1 MEDFE
6 INILR
11 RNGNW
16 KKVKS
21 KDLLLDT
28 VDQNEAEYKHIDT
41 EEKVPPE
48 PLKEENFLNDI
59 NEVNSIIAKLEK
71 LENDKTLLKDQLKII
86 EAKFL
91 SKKHQTEEKIKTIK
105 SRIRKNCSPKHVPS
119 IIIKVPEIPRTKSGK
134 IVELAV
140 RKVIHGETINNK
152 EAIANPESLKF
163 FENLS
168 QLKL

>member
-28 VDQNEAEYKHIDT
+28 ADQNETKYKHIEP
-41 EEKVPPE
+41 EEKVPSE
-48 PLKEENFLNDI
+48 HLKEENFLNDI

-86 EAKFL
+86 EARL
-91 SKKHQTEEKIKTIK
+91 QSKKHQIEEKIKTMSKESEMLDKTMTLIK
-105 SRIRKNCSPKHVPS
+105 NLKN
-119 IIIKVPEIPRTKSGK
+119 
-134 IVELAV
+134 
-140 RKVIHGETINNK
+140 
-152 EAIANPESLKF
+152 F
-163 FENLS
+163 
-168 QLKL
+168 

>member
-1 MEDFE
+1 MEDYE

-11 RNGNW
+11 RDGNW

-28 VDQNEAEYKHIDT
+28 VDQNEAEFKHIDT
-41 EEKVPPE
+41 EEKVPSE

-86 EAKFL
+86 EAKFQ
-91 SKKHQTEEKIKTIK
+91 SKKHQTEEKIKTMSKESEMLDKTITVIK
-105 SRIRKNCSPKHVPS
+105 NLKN
-119 IIIKVPEIPRTKSGK
+119 
-134 IVELAV
+134 
-140 RKVIHGETINNK
+140 
-152 EAIANPESLKF
+152 F
-163 FENLS
+163 
-168 QLKL
+168 

>member
-1 MEDFE
+1 MEDYE

-11 RNGNW
+11 RDGNW

-41 EEKVPPE
+41 EEKVPSE

-71 LENDKTLLKDQLKII
+71 LENDKTLLKNQLKII
-86 EAKFL
+86 EAKFQ
-91 SKKHQTEEKIKTIK
+91 SKKHQTEEKIKAMSKESEMLDKTITV
-105 SRIRKNCSPKHVPS
+105 IKN
-119 IIIKVPEIPRTKSGK
+119 
-134 IVELAV
+134 
-140 RKVIHGETINNK
+140 
-152 EAIANPESLKF
+152 LKNF
-163 FENLS
+163 
-168 QLKL
+168 

>member
-28 VDQNEAEYKHIDT
+28 VDQNEEEYKRIET
-41 EEKVPPE
+41 EKKVPSE
-48 PLKEENFLNDI
+48 HLKEENFLNDI

-91 SKKHQTEEKIKTIK
+91 SKKHQTEEKIKTMSKESEMLDKTITVIK
-105 SRIRKNCSPKHVPS
+105 NLKN
-119 IIIKVPEIPRTKSGK
+119 
-134 IVELAV
+134 
-140 RKVIHGETINNK
+140 
-152 EAIANPESLKF
+152 F
-163 FENLS
+163 
-168 QLKL
+168 

>member
-1 MEDFE
+1 MDMEDFE

-28 VDQNEAEYKHIDT
+28 VDQNEEEYKHIEP
-41 EEKVPPE
+41 EEKVPSE
-48 PLKEENFLNDI
+48 HLKEENFLNDI

-86 EAKFL
+86 EARL
-91 SKKHQTEEKIKTIK
+91 QSKKHQTEEKIKTMSKESEMLDKTITVIK
-105 SRIRKNCSPKHVPS
+105 NLKN
-119 IIIKVPEIPRTKSGK
+119 
-134 IVELAV
+134 
-140 RKVIHGETINNK
+140 
-152 EAIANPESLKF
+152 F
-163 FENLS
+163 
-168 QLKL
+168 

>member
-41 EEKVPPE
+41 EEKVPSE
-48 PLKEENFLNDI
+48 PLKEENFLNNI

-71 LENDKTLLKDQLKII
+71 LENDKTLLKNQLKII
-86 EAKFL
+86 EAKFQ
-91 SKKHQTEEKIKTIK
+91 SKKHQTEEKIKTMSKESEMLDKTITVIK
-105 SRIRKNCSPKHVPS
+105 NLKN
-119 IIIKVPEIPRTKSGK
+119 
-134 IVELAV
+134 
-140 RKVIHGETINNK
+140 
-152 EAIANPESLKF
+152 F
-163 FENLS
+163 
-168 QLKL
+168 

>member
-28 VDQNEAEYKHIDT
+28 VVQNEEEYKHIEP
-41 EEKVPPE
+41 EEKVSSE
-48 PLKEENFLNDI
+48 HLKEENFLNDI

-71 LENDKTLLKDQLKII
+71 LENDKTLLKNQLKII
-86 EAKFL
+86 EAKFQ
-91 SKKHQTEEKIKTIK
+91 SKKHQTEEKIKTMSKESEMLDK
-105 SRIRKNCSPKHVPS
+105 SIT
-119 IIIKVPEIPRTKSGK
+119 IIK
-134 IVELAV
+134 
-140 RKVIHGETINNK
+140 N
-152 EAIANPESLKF
+152 LKNF
-163 FENLS
+163 
-168 QLKL
+168 

>member
-28 VDQNEAEYKHIDT
+28 VDQNEEEHNHIEL
-41 EEKVPPE
+41 EEKVPSE
-48 PLKEENFLNDI
+48 HLKEENFLNDI

-71 LENDKTLLKDQLKII
+71 LENDKTLLKNQLKII
-86 EAKFL
+86 EAKFQ
-91 SKKHQTEEKIKTIK
+91 SKKHQTEEKIKTMSKESEMLDKTITVIK
-105 SRIRKNCSPKHVPS
+105 NLKN
-119 IIIKVPEIPRTKSGK
+119 
-134 IVELAV
+134 
-140 RKVIHGETINNK
+140 
-152 EAIANPESLKF
+152 F
-163 FENLS
+163 
-168 QLKL
+168 

>member
-28 VDQNEAEYKHIDT
+28 VDQNEEESKHIEP
-41 EEKVPPE
+41 EEKVPSE
-48 PLKEENFLNDI
+48 HLKEENFLNDI

-71 LENDKTLLKDQLKII
+71 LENDKTLLRNQLKII
-86 EAKFL
+86 EAKFQ
-91 SKKHQTEEKIKTIK
+91 SKKHQTEEKIKTMSKESEMLDKTITVIK
-105 SRIRKNCSPKHVPS
+105 NLKN
-119 IIIKVPEIPRTKSGK
+119 
-134 IVELAV
+134 
-140 RKVIHGETINNK
+140 
-152 EAIANPESLKF
+152 F
-163 FENLS
+163 
-168 QLKL
+168 

>member
-1 MEDFE
+1 MEDYE

-41 EEKVPPE
+41 EEKVPSE
-48 PLKEENFLNDI
+48 PLKEENFLNNI

-71 LENDKTLLKDQLKII
+71 LENDKTLLKNQLKII
-86 EAKFL
+86 EAKFQ
-91 SKKHQTEEKIKTIK
+91 SKKHQTEEKIKTMSKESEMLDKTITVIK
-105 SRIRKNCSPKHVPS
+105 NLKN
-119 IIIKVPEIPRTKSGK
+119 
-134 IVELAV
+134 
-140 RKVIHGETINNK
+140 
-152 EAIANPESLKF
+152 F
-163 FENLS
+163 
-168 QLKL
+168 

>member
-28 VDQNEAEYKHIDT
+28 VDQNEEEFKHIEP
-41 EEKVPPE
+41 EEKIPSE
-48 PLKEENFLNDI
+48 HLKEESFLNDI

-71 LENDKTLLKDQLKII
+71 LENDKTLLKNKLKII
-86 EAKFL
+86 EAKFQ
-91 SKKHQTEEKIKTIK
+91 SKKHQTEEKIKTMSKESEMLDKTITVIK
-105 SRIRKNCSPKHVPS
+105 NLKN
-119 IIIKVPEIPRTKSGK
+119 
-134 IVELAV
+134 
-140 RKVIHGETINNK
+140 
-152 EAIANPESLKF
+152 F
-163 FENLS
+163 
-168 QLKL
+168 

>member
-28 VDQNEAEYKHIDT
+28 VDQNEEEYKHFEP
-41 EEKVPPE
+41 EEKVPSE
-48 PLKEENFLNDI
+48 PLKEENFLNNI

-71 LENDKTLLKDQLKII
+71 LENDKTLLKNQLKVI
-86 EAKFL
+86 EAKFQ
-91 SKKHQTEEKIKTIK
+91 SKKHQTEEKIKTMSKESEMLDKTITVIK
-105 SRIRKNCSPKHVPS
+105 NLKN
-119 IIIKVPEIPRTKSGK
+119 
-134 IVELAV
+134 
-140 RKVIHGETINNK
+140 
-152 EAIANPESLKF
+152 F
-163 FENLS
+163 
-168 QLKL
+168 